1 MAAAHERV
9 PRRTG
14 PTYRLEVY
22 HVPLPKRLA
31 RFNRVITNR
40 LAFPVARRVP
50 GFAVVLHTGR
60 RSGCSYRTP
69 VNAFRAPDG
78 YVIALTYGADSDWPK
93 NVLAAGGCILL
104 TRGTA
109 VPLTGPDLVHTQR
122 HPSIPAPV
130 QVALRLIG
138 VRDYLEL
145 RSTSGSGR

>member
-40 LAFPVARRVP
+40 VAFPVARRVP

-60 RSGCSYRTP
+60 RSGRPYRTP

-78 YVIALTYGADSDWPK
+78 YVIALTYGPDSDWPK

-109 VPLTGPDLVHTQR
+109 VPLTGPRLVHTQR

-130 QVALRLIG
+130 GAILRLIG

-145 RSTSGSGR
+145 DTSR